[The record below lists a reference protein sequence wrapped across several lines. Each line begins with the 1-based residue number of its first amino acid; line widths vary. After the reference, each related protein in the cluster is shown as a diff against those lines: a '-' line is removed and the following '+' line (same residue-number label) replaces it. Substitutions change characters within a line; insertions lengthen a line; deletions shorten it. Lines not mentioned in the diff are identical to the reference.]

1 MEKTIK
7 VINELRAKGLIRDY
21 AIGGG
26 IATIFYV
33 EPILTYDLDIFFI
46 PSEEREVM
54 TVSSIYKC
62 LRRRGYKPYK
72 EHIIIEGVPVQF
84 IPVYNELVKEA
95 VENSVERKY
104 EKTKTKILRAEY
116 LIAIMVQTFR
126 PKDRERI
133 IKLLD
138 EAKIGTAYLTRILQK
153 HGLKEKFD
161 QFMRLYY
168 G

>member
-1 MEKTIK
+1 
-7 VINELRAKGLIRDY
+7 V
-21 AIGGG
+21 
-26 IATIFYV
+26 YV
-33 EPILTYDLDIFFI
+33 KCGDLTPII
-46 PSEEREVM
+46 
-54 TVSSIYKC
+54 
-62 LRRRGYKPYK
+62 
-72 EHIIIEGVPVQF
+72 H
-84 IPVYNELVKEA
+84 
-95 VENSVERKY
+95 
-104 EKTKTKILRAEY
+104 

-138 EAKIGTAYLTRILQK
+138 EAKIDRAYLTRILQK